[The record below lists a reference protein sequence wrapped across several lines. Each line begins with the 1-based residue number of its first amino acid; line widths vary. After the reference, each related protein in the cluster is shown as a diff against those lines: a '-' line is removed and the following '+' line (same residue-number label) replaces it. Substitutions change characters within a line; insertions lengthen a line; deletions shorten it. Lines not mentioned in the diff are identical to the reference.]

1 MTQYELI
8 YFPNIWLN
16 HEAQYRWLQVDYQI
30 GVLISRSSI
39 ALFEFKHIWLM
50 SLLQLMNVVYFMYE
64 AIYLS
69 TPSIWIVFGLVF
81 WEGLLGGLCYVNTF
95 NRITR
100 EVPEQFRSFG
110 MGVTTVGESFGVVAA
125 GLLAIPI
132 HNVICQLPL
141 YNTYY

>member
-1 MTQYELI
+1 
-8 YFPNIWLN
+8 
-16 HEAQYRWLQVDYQI
+16 
-30 GVLISRSSI
+30 
-39 ALFEFKHIWLM
+39 M
-50 SLLQLMNVVYFMYE
+50 SLLQSLNVIYFLYE

-69 TPSIWIVFGLVF
+69 TPSIWIVFVLVF

-100 EVPEQFRSFG
+100 EVPAEYRSFG

-141 YNTYY
+141 YYTYY